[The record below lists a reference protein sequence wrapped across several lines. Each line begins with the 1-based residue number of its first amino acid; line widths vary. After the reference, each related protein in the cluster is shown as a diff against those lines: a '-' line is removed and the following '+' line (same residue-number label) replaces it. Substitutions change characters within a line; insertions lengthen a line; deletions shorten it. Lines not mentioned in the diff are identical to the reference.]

1 MIKEYKTIEEVAGPL
16 MLVKRVDG
24 VKYDELGEIELPDG
38 SIRRCR
44 VLEVNG
50 SDVLVQ
56 LFESSA
62 GLNLA
67 ESRVRFAGHGVELGV
82 SEELALRQDLIIACG
97 GGLPLRPDCIAS
109 LKYSGVVF
117 WRDRD
122 PGETYDMLDVSG
134 RPLAQQGR
142 DAFLARY
149 AQRAPIYE
157 SWADYVIRGADSAE
171 AAARM
176 ILDILQREE
185 NCT

>member
-1 MIKEYKTIEEVAGPL
+1 MKNIVLIGMMGCGKSSIGRHLAQALGRE
-16 MLVKRVDG
+16 LVDT
-24 VKYDELGEIELPDG
+24 DELIERRTGMSVSDIFARKGEDFFRDE
-38 SIRRCR
+38 
-44 VLEVNG
+44 
-50 SDVLVQ
+50 
-56 LFESSA
+56 
-62 GLNLA
+62 
-67 ESRVRFAGHGVELGV
+67 ELGV
-82 SEELALRQDLIIACG
+82 SEE
-97 GGLPLRPDCIAS
+97 LPLRPDCIAS

>member
-1 MIKEYKTIEEVAGPL
+1 MKQRRALILYATMSSNTEKIARCIADVFDAYNWDVTTV
-16 MLVKRVDG
+16 R
-24 VKYDELGEIELPDG
+24 
-38 SIRRCR
+38 IR
-44 VLEVNG
+44 N
-50 SDVLVQ
+50 Q
-56 LFESSA
+56 A
-62 GLNLA
+62 
-67 ESRVRFAGHGVELGV
+67 
-82 SEELALRQDLIIACG
+82 ELALRQDLIIACG

>member
-1 MIKEYKTIEEVAGPL
+1 MKNIVLIGMMGCGKSSIGRRLALALDRE
-16 MLVKRVDG
+16 LVDT
-24 VKYDELGEIELPDG
+24 DELIERRAGMSVSDIFAQKGENFFRDEEL
-38 SIRRCR
+38 S
-44 VLEVNG
+44 
-50 SDVLVQ
+50 
-56 LFESSA
+56 
-62 GLNLA
+62 
-67 ESRVRFAGHGVELGV
+67 V
-82 SEELALRQDLIIACG
+82 SEELALRQNLIIACG
-97 GGLPLRPDCIAS
+97 GGLPLRPDCIAG
-109 LKYSGVVF
+109 LKHSGIVF

-134 RPLAQQGR
+134 RQLAQQGR

-149 AQRAPIYE
+149 AQRAPIYG

>member
-1 MIKEYKTIEEVAGPL
+1 MKNIVLIGMMGCGKSSIGRRLALALDRE
-16 MLVKRVDG
+16 LVDT
-24 VKYDELGEIELPDG
+24 DELIERRAGMSVSDIFARKGEDFFRDEEL
-38 SIRRCR
+38 S
-44 VLEVNG
+44 
-50 SDVLVQ
+50 
-56 LFESSA
+56 
-62 GLNLA
+62 
-67 ESRVRFAGHGVELGV
+67 V
-82 SEELALRQDLIIACG
+82 SEELALRQNLIIACG
-97 GGLPLRPDCIAS
+97 GGLPLRPDCIAG
-109 LKYSGVVF
+109 LKHSGIVF

-149 AQRAPIYE
+149 AQRAPIYG

-171 AAARM
+171 TAARM